1 MSFSKRGNSA
11 QDNSGIHWEHYL
23 HLIVRKAWFI
33 VPVMVVVMV
42 LWVLVLAK
50 MGMLKPELEAQAVL
64 RFEDPDNLSAVDERV
79 GDDPESRTVLIKSR
93 SFLEDVVR
101 KLSLQLTT
109 GKVPRASVF
118 DSIVVKAEA
127 LTGSY
132 TLEIEEQGYV
142 ILYDNRSAG
151 IEDREMGR
159 GKTSDLDTLR
169 LQGLFVR
176 FTEEYREEPY
186 SFEFGIRR
194 VRDAVDMILS
204 RMSVRLS
211 EPSGTIMTI
220 TMAGRD
226 YALMTQIV
234 NTVAEDYVRENSS
247 SKKSRKEEI
256 LAILEKQLE
265 TARSAMQ
272 RSEAA
277 LRDFRDANPT
287 VGLPDAM
294 LPPNM
299 LGELKES
306 EADLRSHVLQARSLQ
321 ERYRATG
328 SSNQLALLNE
338 MIAFLLRHQAATAA
352 ALQSEYNSLASQQQM
367 YDTAYSPT
375 HPFVRENQNKI
386 RRLGEK
392 VASAMQSLTSDLQR
406 RVGENESKINSLHR
420 DLATLPAKE
429 IQYSNLQRKYEVN
442 AEIYAEVLGR
452 YNEARIAG
460 SVEVGDVSL
469 VDHAVEPEGKPDF
482 KMLIMVVGA
491 GLFFSMMAGMGPV
504 LALDLFDRRARTEK
518 DLQRLTRLLLLE
530 SIPIK
535 GRWDQRIS
543 STDTGGIDPKL
554 VSADY
559 SHNFVD
565 ETYRSL
571 RTKILLSLFDEKKKR
586 ILVTSLNMG
595 EGKSFTTS
603 NLAITM
609 AQQDLRTVLID
620 GDLRR
625 GIQHRAFGLDKK
637 PGLSNLLM
645 NRSGVSGAMLDE
657 ALRRTHISNLYLL
670 PSGVSVPNSAELINT
685 QRFRDML
692 KLLQERFDVIIMDT
706 PPLAVTTDAVG
717 IQDSFHRYVVVVRA
731 GSTNISQLNRK
742 INEYPGLRKKV
753 LGLVFNGAP
762 YKRPEYYQYN
772 SYRY

>member
-1 MSFSKRGNSA
+1 MSLSKRGNSGP
-11 QDNSGIHWEHYL
+11 DNSGIHWEHYL
-23 HLIVRKAWFI
+23 HLIIRKVWFI
-33 VPVMVVVMV
+33 LPVMVVVMV
-42 LWVLVLAK
+42 LWVLVLAR
-50 MGMLKPELEAQAVL
+50 MGMLQPELEAQAVL

-79 GDDPESRTVLIKSR
+79 GDDPESRAVLVTSR

-109 GKVPRASVF
+109 REVPRSSVF
-118 DSIVVKAEA
+118 DSIAVKTDA

-132 TLEIEEQGYV
+132 SLEVEDGNYV
-142 ILYDNRSAG
+142 ILYSNRSAG
-151 IEDREMGR
+151 IEDKEIGR
-159 GKTSDLDTLR
+159 GKVDRLDTLA

-176 FTEEYREEPY
+176 FTEGYREEPS
-186 SFEFGIRR
+186 SFQFGVRR
-194 VRDAVDMILS
+194 VRDAVDMIS
-204 RMSVRLS
+204 SSMNVRLS

-226 YALMTQIV
+226 YALITEIV
-234 NTVAEDYVRENSS
+234 NTVARDYVRENSS

-272 RSEAA
+272 SSEAA
-277 LRDFRDANPT
+277 LRNFRDANPT

-299 LGELKES
+299 MGELRES

-321 ERYRATG
+321 QRYRAAG
-328 SSNQLALLNE
+328 SSNRLPVLNE
-338 MIAFLLRHQAATAA
+338 IIAFLNRHQAATAS
-352 ALQSEYNSLASQQQM
+352 ALQSEFNDLASQQRM
-367 YDTAYSPT
+367 YDSAYSPT
-375 HPFVRENQNKI
+375 HPFVRENQNKL

-392 VASAMQSLTSDLQR
+392 VADALNSLTSDLQR
-406 RVGENESKINSLHR
+406 RVGENENKINSLHR
-420 DLATLPAKE
+420 DLASLPAKE
-429 IQYSNLQRKYEVN
+429 IQYSNLQRRYEVN

-460 SVEVGDVSL
+460 SVDVGDVSL
-469 VDHAVEPEGKPDF
+469 IDLAVEPEGNPDF
-482 KMLIMVVGA
+482 RILIMVVGA
-491 GLFFSMMAGMGPV
+491 GLFFSMMAGVGPV
-504 LALDLFDRRARTEK
+504 LVLDFFDRRARTEK
-518 DLQRLTRLLLLE
+518 DLQRLTHLLLLE

-535 GRWDQRIS
+535 GRWEQRVP

-645 NRSGVSGAMLDE
+645 NRDGVDPAMLEE
-657 ALRRTHISNLYLL
+657 ALRRTHIPNLHLL

-692 KLLQERFDVIIMDT
+692 KALSERFDVIIMDT

-731 GSTNISQLNRK
+731 GSTNISHLNKK